1 MLFVNDDDLTQ
12 ILSRF
17 EENSSSG
24 YEFTITSNN
33 LIKVPGGITRIHY
46 RIDFVFVIKCFVLL
60 SDFVLLHFQEPPLF
74 IEATWIARD
83 LFSSRNPPISSIL
96 WIATDIYQRSVWR
109 ITSKLPDPYPY
120 KSPSIGFANKTYHP
134 NVDKMLTF
142 INSYYS
148 KLCGT
153 IN

>member
-74 IEATWIARD
+74 IE
-83 LFSSRNPPISSIL
+83 
-96 WIATDIYQRSVWR
+96 DIYQRSVWR

>member
-74 IEATWIARD
+74 IED
-83 LFSSRNPPISSIL
+83 LTSIFKVFSPQLLLYPNPSDPLNREVTTLMMSYRVV
-96 WIATDIYQRSVWR
+96 YQQRVKELQEGLQK
-109 ITSKLPDPYPY
+109 IT
-120 KSPSIGFANKTYHP
+120 
-134 NVDKMLTF
+134 
-142 INSYYS
+142 
-148 KLCGT
+148 
-153 IN
+153 

>member
-1 MLFVNDDDLTQ
+1 MEQ
-12 ILSRF
+12 
-17 EENSSSG
+17 
-24 YEFTITSNN
+24 ITSNN
-33 LIKVPGGITRIHY
+33 LIKVSGGITRIHC

-96 WIATDIYQRSVWR
+96 WIATGIYQRSVWR
-109 ITSKLPDPYPY
+109 IAAELPDPYPY

-134 NVDKMLTF
+134 NVDKMSLYKEGLQKITECLGKSLGDS
-142 INSYYS
+142 I
-148 KLCGT
+148 CVHR
-153 IN
+153 